1 MTARIIEYP
10 GGSTQEIVA
19 PRVELFW
26 DWRTNGGRVVF
37 HMLRVLSSDGDTL
50 AEVEH
55 GRLEHGF
62 DALLGRTWQVPT
74 GELDNEGNPVR
85 VAVPTALL
93 MATIKEAFDVLYN
106 ERVSPPAVEAP
117 AGQGE

>member
-26 DWRTNGGRVVF
+26 DWRTNDGRVVF
-37 HMLRVLSSDGDTL
+37 HMLSVLSAGGQPI

-74 GELDNEGNPVR
+74 GEIDTAGNPIR

-106 ERVSPPAVEAP
+106 ERVAPGPAPPEP
-117 AGQGE
+117 GET